1 MMNSIASMAMDMSAA
16 SFATEYSLAITK
28 KMMDTQELAGQE
40 LINMLPDTAS
50 MAPPKGDFIDVY
62 A

>member
-16 SFATEYSLAITK
+16 SFATEYSLAVTK
-28 KMMDTQELAGQE
+28 KMMDTQELAAQE
-40 LINMLPDTAS
+40 MLRMLP
-50 MAPPKGDFIDVY
+50 PPTQGMGEFIDVY